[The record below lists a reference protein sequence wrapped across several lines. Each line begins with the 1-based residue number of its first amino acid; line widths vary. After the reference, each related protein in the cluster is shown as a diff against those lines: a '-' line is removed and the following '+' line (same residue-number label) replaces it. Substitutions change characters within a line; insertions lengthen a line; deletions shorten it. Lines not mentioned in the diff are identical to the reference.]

1 MVKLETVVINIDE
14 IYVPAKRRGTLD
26 EAKVETLAES
36 IIEDGHKIP
45 IHVRPD
51 PDKNRY
57 LLTVGGPRLLVSS
70 DREGLVIDRYQRRA
84 RKLRITAGVFGV
96 VATAFAA
103 IALDI
108 YFDLGLIHYD

>member
-36 IIEDGHKIP
+36 IIEDGQKTP

-57 LLTVGGPRLLVSS
+57 VLV
-70 DREGLVIDRYQRRA
+70 EGLHRLEALKALGEAKIDSLIVMPRRN
-84 RKLRITAGVFGV
+84 
-96 VATAFAA
+96 
-103 IALDI
+103 
-108 YFDLGLIHYD
+108 

>member
-26 EAKVETLAES
+26 EAKVEALAES
-36 IIEDGHKIP
+36 IIEDGQKTP

-57 LLTVGGPRLLVSS
+57 VLV
-70 DREGLVIDRYQRRA
+70 EGLHRLEALKALGEAKIDSLIVMPRRN
-84 RKLRITAGVFGV
+84 
-96 VATAFAA
+96 
-103 IALDI
+103 
-108 YFDLGLIHYD
+108 